1 MRPAT
6 VVYTTDIPCIIAG
19 SPGFKEAAS
28 EDDYV
33 KEDEVLA
40 RENNPSA
47 PNLWEQGW

>member
-28 EDDYV
+28 EEDYV
-33 KEDEVLA
+33 EEGEELA
-40 RENNPSA
+40 RENNTSA